1 MLFRPLLL
9 LSDAIRQRAR
19 RRSMDPDHALGR
31 DAEDLAHRYLQKLGL
46 IVIARNWRTKS
57 GYAEVDVIAFDEKAA
72 SLVFVEVKSRTDE
85 DYGAPDRQISP
96 GKRRKIAIA
105 SQEFRRNSQ
114 YENTPVRF
122 DVVSVVFE
130 PERKVTHFADAWSP
144 AEALAAVR

>member
-31 DAEDLAHRYLQKLGL
+31 DAEDLAHRLLQKQGL
-46 IVIARNWRTKS
+46 VVIARNWRTKS
-57 GYAEVDVIAFDEKAA
+57 GYAEVDIVALEEKSAT
-72 SLVFVEVKSRTDE
+72 LVFVEVKSRSDE
-85 DYGAPDRQISP
+85 EFGTPDRQISP
-96 GKRRKIAIA
+96 AKRRKIAIA

-114 YENTPVRF
+114 YEHSPVRF
-122 DVVSVVFE
+122 DVVTVVFE